1 MRKNLISQSGIF
13 NPRVLLALALCSCGV
28 LLGVFSLAAKAS
40 VETTRGNTS
49 KTPLAPAAQG
59 DWAIVNS
66 PNTSAAESNRLWAV
80 TCLSA
85 SECWAVGDH
94 YPGNAVT
101 SAQTLIQRWDGN
113 SWAIVNSP
121 NTGTYNT
128 LYGVTCISS
137 SDCWA
142 VGFYNTSQWQTL
154 TQHWDGTSWTVV
166 SSPNAGALQT
176 NILLGVTC
184 ASTSDCWAVGYA
196 TNGSGYDSLI
206 EHWNGTAWAIVS
218 APTTGIGQSNRLL
231 SVTCASA
238 SDCWAVGYSY
248 VTSDA
253 TARTLIERWNGTS
266 WTIVNSPNALTVQ
279 NFLVGVTCALASDCW
294 AVGYTNDAGVTSAH
308 QTLIERW
315 DGTAWAIVSSPNTS
329 TTQHNWLTG
338 VTCASASECWAVG
351 YIVSSTYQTLIERW
365 NGTAWELVASP
376 NSSSMQLNLL
386 YGVACVSASDCWAV
400 GVWSTGSAWQTLTE
414 HYTVPPVELVT
425 VTSTKVHGDAGTFD
439 VDLASDGSGIE
450 CRSGG
455 SSNDYTLVFTF
466 TNPLTTVD
474 LALVSSGT
482 GSVSSSAIGSDAH
495 QYIVNLTGVT
505 NAQLITVSLTNVSDS
520 AGNSSSLVSA
530 SMSILIADVNGNG
543 AVSNTDVAAVKAQV
557 AAPVTSSNFRHD
569 VNANGIITNTDVSVT
584 KAQVGSLLP

>member
-1 MRKNLISQSGIF
+1 M
-13 NPRVLLALALCSCGV
+13 
-28 LLGVFSLAAKAS
+28 FSLVAKAS
-40 VETTRGNTS
+40 VETTRGNAS

-66 PNTSAAESNRLWAV
+66 PNTSVAESNRLWAV

-113 SWAIVNSP
+113 SWTILNSP

-128 LYGVTCISS
+128 LYGVTCVSA

-166 SSPNAGALQT
+166 SSPNAGAPQT

-184 ASTSDCWAVGYA
+184 VSTSDCWAVGYA
-196 TNGSGYDSLI
+196 TNGTGYDSLI

-253 TARTLIERWNGTS
+253 TARTLIEHWNGTS

-279 NFLVGVTCALASDCW
+279 NFLVGVTCASASDCW

-315 DGTAWAIVSSPNTS
+315 NGNSWAIVSAPNTS

-351 YIVSSTYQTLIERW
+351 YIVSSTYQTLIEHW
-365 NGTAWELVASP
+365 NGMSWELVTSP
-376 NSSSMQLNLL
+376 NSSSTQLNLL
-386 YGVACVSASDCWAV
+386 YGVACASASDCWAV

-414 HYTVPPVELVT
+414 HYTLPPVQLVS
-425 VTSTKVHGDAGTFD
+425 VISRKVHGDAGTFD
-439 VDLASDGSGIE
+439 VDLTDGNGIE

-455 SSNDYTLVFTF
+455 ANGDYTLVFTF
-466 TNPLTTVD
+466 ADALTNVD
-474 LALVSSGT
+474 DAVVSSGT
-482 GSVSSSAIGSDAH
+482 GSVSSSAIDSNDAH
-495 QYIVNLTGVT
+495 RYVINLTGITSAEIVT
-505 NAQLITVSLTNVSDS
+505 IRLTNVSDS
-520 AGNSSSLVSA
+520 IGNFSDEVSSSMAVLVG
-530 SMSILIADVNGNG
+530 DVNGTR
-543 AVSNTDVAAVKAQV
+543 AVTNTDVSAAKAQV
-557 AAPVTSSNFRHD
+557 AASVNATNFRED
-569 VNANGIITNTDVSVT
+569 VNANGILSNTDVSAI
-584 KAQVGSLLP
+584 KAQVGTALP